1 MTKINISA
9 ITLAISLVYSVNAM
23 AQNMSKTEYKSIT
36 QTIKSEYKTAK
47 HNCNVYADN
56 AKDICVVD
64 AKGKKNVAQA
74 ELDASYRPSKQ
85 ARYDAIV
92 IKAKADYAVAIERCD
107 DKAGNIKDVC
117 VKEAKAALISAKSD
131 AKAQLTSA
139 EANTTANEKSTD
151 AQMKAKKIGSE
162 ARQDAAADKRDAD
175 YAVEK
180 TRCDAL
186 AGNAKDMCSS
196 DAKMHYGK

>member
-36 QTIKSEYKTAK
+36 QTIESEYKTAK

-74 ELDASYRPSKQ
+74 ELDASYKPSKQ
-85 ARYDAIV
+85 AHYDAIV

-117 VKEAKAALISAKSD
+117 VKEAKAALISTKSD

-139 EANTTANEKSTD
+139 EAVIPPLITAVKSR
-151 AQMKAKKIGSE
+151 G
-162 ARQDAAADKRDAD
+162 
-175 YAVEK
+175 
-180 TRCDAL
+180 
-186 AGNAKDMCSS
+186 
-196 DAKMHYGK
+196 